1 MNASVSGRSTTDRV
15 KTREEKFQL
24 KEPWALPEGTLL
36 QDRVEA
42 ANAIIPAT
50 ETFKRILIEFFIVD
64 KINGPHRCGP
74 SAKVW
79 RQNVNNQ
86 KKEK

>member
-1 MNASVSGRSTTDRV
+1 MNASVSGRSTV
-15 KTREEKFQL
+15 ALVSILCEKFQL
-24 KEPWALPEGTLL
+24 KEPWALPEGILL

-74 SAKVW
+74 SAKIW